1 MKTTMKFINL
11 TFLFL
16 LIPFLLLSQTSKQSG
31 NWSENSTW
39 IENKQP
45 GSSIINN
52 ATIIIKEGHV
62 VVLETNTFII
72 NNNVTIKVYG
82 ELVIDANIDI
92 SNDCKIYIA
101 PEAKLYVNGN
111 INVSNSIKITIE
123 KNGIIDVNGNLKMN
137 NNASVSI
144 DGVFNAES
152 ISGKNNNK
160 ISGNGVVYS
169 DKITGVEIQDFYGII
184 VGDNTNLTFPSPI
197 NFQAYNLGYA
207 LLNWDFN
214 HFDGFEDY
222 KFIGFQVFKNS
233 TRPAHYNPIIGGE
246 NLNEPFT
253 KATFSDFDVKDCDE
267 CLYYVRA
274 FYQNLETSE
283 YVYSPISN
291 LEILSKESVLPI
303 DLVSFDAQI
312 NHNAVAIQ
320 WATASEVNNDYFTIE
335 KSNDMKNW
343 DVIATQKGAGN
354 SNQYLSYK
362 FQDMN
367 LMQGISYYRLKQTD
381 FDGQFEY
388 FSPVVVKNEMS
399 FTNEI
404 EVNIY
409 PNPSHGIF
417 NIQINSEIEKGEI
430 KITNN
435 LGQIVANYPI
445 ANNQHFPI
453 DIAQF
458 GKGIYQVLILGNSS
472 ILQAHKVI
480 IR

>member
-45 GSSIINN
+45 GSSIKNN
-52 ATIIIKEGHV
+52 ATIIIKKGHV

-72 NNNVTIKVYG
+72 QNTVTIKVYG

-92 SNDCKIYIA
+92 SNNCEIYIA
-101 PEAKLYVNGN
+101 PEAKLYVNGD
-111 INVSNSIKITIE
+111 
-123 KNGIIDVNGNLKMN
+123 IIADNNLEIAVDSSGVFDVKGNLAIK

-152 ISGKNNNK
+152 ISGNNNNK

-169 DKITGVEIQDFYGII
+169 DKITGVEIQDFDGII
-184 VGDNTNLTFPSPI
+184 VGDNTNLTFPGPI
-197 NFQAYNLGYA
+197 NFQAYNLDYA

-233 TRPAHYNPIIGGE
+233 TRPAHYDPIIGGE

-312 NHNAVAIQ
+312 NHKAVYIK
-320 WATASEVNNDYFTIE
+320 WATATEVNNDFFTIE
-335 KSNDMKNW
+335 KSEDMKTWELLAIQN
-343 DVIATQKGAGN
+343 GAGN
-354 SNQYLSYK
+354 SNQYLTY
-362 FQDMN
+362 QYLDMN
-367 LMQGISYYRLKQTD
+367 LMEGISYYRLKQTD

-388 FSPVVVKNEMS
+388 FSPVTVNNKFGFS
-399 FTNEI
+399 NEI
-404 EVNIY
+404 EVNIF
-409 PNPSHGIF
+409 PNPSYGIF

-430 KITNN
+430 LVANT
-435 LGQIVANYPI
+435 LGQIVAKYPI
-445 ANNQHFPI
+445 AKNQHFPI
-453 DIAQF
+453 DITEY
-458 GKGIYQVLILGNSS
+458 GKGIYQVLIMNNSS
-472 ILQAHKVI
+472 ILQSHKLIV
-480 IR
+480 R